1 MKSAAEILRELGIEF
16 KGSPTRSFKTVCPK
30 CSSGRKHKHD
40 PCLSV
45 RVDGSGLGIRCFN
58 CNYTDGRFYDD
69 QRKASGMV
77 GKSQHQRGGGD
88 KYGALLREARNN
100 WR

>member
-1 MKSAAEILRELGIEF
+1 MKSASEILRELKIDW
-16 KGSPTRSFKTVCPK
+16 KGNPNRNFKTTCPQ
-30 CSSGRKHKHD
+30 CSHNRKHKDD

-45 RVDGSGLGIRCFN
+45 RVDDSGVGIRCHN
-58 CNYTDGRFYDD
+58 CGHTDGRFYDD

-77 GKSQHQRGGGD
+77 GRPPHQRGGGD
-88 KYGALLREARNN
+88 KYGALLREARQH